1 MKKREHKKYHKQHR
15 LLQRMVKGLDVL
27 LVTSPFAICWF
38 LVYLQG
44 MQEPLYKWG
53 NWVIVLLFLA
63 IYYFLAHLYSGFLL
77 HLSRISELI
86 YSQMLALVLD
96 DILMYIVICLVSN
109 DIVSVIPILVTFL
122 IQALIIVLWCYCA
135 HQWYFNHFAKKKT
148 VIVWDQREGLEQ
160 LIRQYDMDKHFE
172 IVAAVSVQDCIE
184 NEYAILKNAEV
195 VFYSGVH
202 SYDRNA
208 ILKHCIDHNIVS
220 YVIPRIGDVILS
232 GAINTHLLHLP
243 IQMVERYNPKPEY
256 IILKRLFD
264 VIMSLLVLVVL
275 FPLFAVVAI
284 AIKCTDGGPAL
295 YRQTRL
301 TKDGKEFDVLKFRSM
316 RVDAEK
322 DGKARLSSGEDDPRI
337 THVGRVIR
345 KFRIDEFPQLI
356 NIIKGDMSIVGPRP
370 ERPEI
375 SDQYEKEIPEFR
387 LRLQTKAG
395 LTGYAQVYGKYN
407 TSPYDKLLMDLMYIA
422 RPSLVEDFK
431 IIFATIKILFLPES
445 TEGVA
450 AGQTTAMDYENEENL
465 TEKWEKREEHWAD

>member
-1 MKKREHKKYHKQHR
+1 MKKREYKKYHKQHR

-44 MQEPLYKWG
+44 LQEPLYKWG

-86 YSQMLALVLD
+86 YSQMLALVLA
-96 DILMYIVICLVSN
+96 DILMYVVICLVSN
-109 DIVSVIPILVTFL
+109 DIVSVIPIFITFVV
-122 IQALIIVLWCYCA
+122 QTVIIVLWCYCA
-135 HQWYFNHFAKKKT
+135 HQWYFHRYDRKRT
-148 VIVWDQREGLEQ
+148 VIIWDEREGLEQ
-160 LIRQYDMDKHFE
+160 LIRQNYMDKHFE
-172 IVAAVSVQDCIE
+172 IVAVVSVQQCIE
-184 NEYAILKNAEV
+184 NEFEMLKNAEV
-195 VFYSGVH
+195 VFYSGIH

-208 ILKHCIDHNIVS
+208 ILKYCVDHDIVS

-232 GAINTHLLHLP
+232 GATNTHLLHLP
-243 IQMVERYNPKPEY
+243 IQLVERYNPKPEY
-256 IILKRLFD
+256 IIFKRLFD
-264 VIMSLLVLVVL
+264 IVSSSIVLVVL
-275 FPLFAVVAI
+275 SPLFLVVAI
-284 AIKCTDGGPAL
+284 AIKCTDGGPVL
-295 YRQTRL
+295 YKQTRL
-301 TKDGKEFDVLKFRSM
+301 TKDGKNFEVLKFRSM
-316 RVDAEK
+316 RVDAES

-337 THVGRVIR
+337 TPVGRIIR

-356 NIIKGDMSIVGPRP
+356 NIIKGEMSVVGPRP

-375 SDQYEKEIPEFR
+375 SDEYEKEIPEFR
-387 LRLQTKAG
+387 LRLQAKAG

-422 RPSLVEDFK
+422 RPSFAEDFK
-431 IIFATIKILFLPES
+431 IIFATIKILFMSES

-450 AGQTTAMDYENEENL
+450 AGQTTAMDHENEANR
-465 TEKWEKREEHWAD
+465 TEK